1 MTSAPLPEIR
11 TILERAWARRESLL
25 ALIATVP
32 ADYWARRAGD
42 DAWTARNHLEHLAT
56 IDDVVVP
63 LLKSPAPVLD
73 EALLAARESVM
84 QAVAGM
90 EVVDLV
96 QRLEASRRDLVGTV
110 ARLGLEALGREIRL
124 PARDAWSPPGAISV
138 RAYLAQWA
146 EHDALHEGAIRRA
159 IANQPGPGDLARAAV
174 RRRQADVKEALA
186 VIDTISGYTDT
197 GGRRFTRD
205 EMNER

>member
-1 MTSAPLPEIR
+1 
-11 TILERAWARRESLL
+11 
-25 ALIATVP
+25 
-32 ADYWARRAGD
+32 
-42 DAWTARNHLEHLAT
+42 
-56 IDDVVVP
+56 
-63 LLKSPAPVLD
+63 
-73 EALLAARESVM
+73 
-84 QAVAGM
+84 
-90 EVVDLV
+90 
-96 QRLEASRRDLVGTV
+96 VGTV

-159 IANQPGPGDLARAAV
+159 IANQPGPGDLAAAAFA
-174 RRRQADVKEALA
+174 RRQADAKAALDIMDK
-186 VIDTISGYTDT
+186 VSGYASS